1 MEQRLVCVDTVE
13 VARLLHGD
21 DVVEGEAEGMEPHVG
36 RELELKGTPAWI
48 EVEII
53 PPDGRRMFGVR

>member
-1 MEQRLVCVDTVE
+1 
-13 VARLLHGD
+13 
-21 DVVEGEAEGMEPHVG
+21 MEPHIG
-36 RELELKGTPAWI
+36 RDLELKGTPAWI